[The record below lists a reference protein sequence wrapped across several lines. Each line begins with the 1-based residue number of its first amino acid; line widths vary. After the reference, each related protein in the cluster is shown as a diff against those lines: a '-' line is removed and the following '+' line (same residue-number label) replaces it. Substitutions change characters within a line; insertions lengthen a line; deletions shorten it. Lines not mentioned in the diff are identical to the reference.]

1 MKSIK
6 TLLFSSIICFVIILT
21 TTSWSEIQQG
31 KKDTIITV
39 SVNTALINQ
48 SNKNIQ
54 TIMYDDRGGSSTSGN
69 HANYV
74 SLIDIDKRA
83 IWVGQVQNANQN
95 PNDRVLI
102 TMVSKKNIA
111 GNKSLLK
118 KDVYTGNGQ
127 VDAKVRRNYE
137 DGEEAY
143 DITFTVI
150 RNGQATSYT
159 IDPKLKMNPS

>member
-1 MKSIK
+1 M
-6 TLLFSSIICFVIILT
+6 
-21 TTSWSEIQQG
+21 
-31 KKDTIITV
+31 
-39 SVNTALINQ
+39 
-48 SNKNIQ
+48 
-54 TIMYDDRGGSSTSGN
+54 
-69 HANYV
+69 
-74 SLIDIDKRA
+74 
-83 IWVGQVQNANQN
+83 GQVQNANQN